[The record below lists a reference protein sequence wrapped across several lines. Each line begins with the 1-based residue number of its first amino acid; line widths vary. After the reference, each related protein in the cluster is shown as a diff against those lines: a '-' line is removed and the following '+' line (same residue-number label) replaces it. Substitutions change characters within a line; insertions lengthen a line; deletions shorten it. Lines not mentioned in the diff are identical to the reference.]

1 MKALIWPITL
11 IGLVVASS
19 AQAFEYVDNRGIRH
33 WNHDSGSNPVIRK
46 EVVQNPNKPR
56 VEIVEDTVK
65 FYPID
70 EDPSDSIAQQRNEQS
85 SAAPTPLDQTAGRS
99 IAKRSRAVR
108 HKPRRVKRE
117 QNSCCRD
124 ASGFIG
130 RGRRSSTTG
139 AVSESAISIERV
151 FWRWTWTGRT
161 CALSLWN
168 SAGSVRRS
176 CCLVVTRRCATA
188 FN

>member
-19 AQAFEYVDNRGIRH
+19 AQAFDYVDTRGIRH
-33 WNHDSGSNPVIRK
+33 WNHHSGSNPVIRK

-56 VEIVEDTVK
+56 VEIVEDAVK
-65 FYPID
+65 FHPID

-108 HKPRRVKRE
+108 HKPRRVAE
-117 QNSCCRD
+117 TPPASSAVAD
-124 ASGFIG
+124 APAQQAPFPNPLSALSGFFGGGGGQAG
-130 RGRRSSTTG
+130 R
-139 AVSESAISIERV
+139 AP
-151 FWRWTWTGRT
+151 
-161 CALSLWN
+161 
-168 SAGSVRRS
+168 
-176 CCLVVTRRCATA
+176 
-188 FN
+188 

>member
-108 HKPRRVKRE
+108 HKPRRVAE
-117 QNSCCRD
+117 APPASSAVAD
-124 ASGFIG
+124 APAQQAPFPNPLSALSGFFGGGGGQAG
-130 RGRRSSTTG
+130 R
-139 AVSESAISIERV
+139 AP
-151 FWRWTWTGRT
+151 
-161 CALSLWN
+161 
-168 SAGSVRRS
+168 
-176 CCLVVTRRCATA
+176 
-188 FN
+188 

>member
-99 IAKRSRAVR
+99 IAERSRAVR

-117 QNSCCRD
+117 QILVAETPPASSAVAD
-124 ASGFIG
+124 APAQQAPFPNPLSALSGFFGGGGGQAG
-130 RGRRSSTTG
+130 R
-139 AVSESAISIERV
+139 AP
-151 FWRWTWTGRT
+151 
-161 CALSLWN
+161 
-168 SAGSVRRS
+168 
-176 CCLVVTRRCATA
+176 
-188 FN
+188 